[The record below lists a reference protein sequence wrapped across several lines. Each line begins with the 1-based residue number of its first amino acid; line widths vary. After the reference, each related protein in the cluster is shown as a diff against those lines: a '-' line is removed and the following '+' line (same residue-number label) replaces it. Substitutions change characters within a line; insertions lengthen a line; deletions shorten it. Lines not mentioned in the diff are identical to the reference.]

1 MKIEIKI
8 NLLKYSV
15 LNQYA
20 MKMLKK
26 YEFTI
31 DSVNVLK

>member
-1 MKIEIKI
+1 MKIKIKI

-15 LNQYA
+15 ESIYNENA
-20 MKMLKK
+20 
-26 YEFTI
+26 EFTI